1 MYRVLVADDE
11 LWMTLSIKKLIE
23 KSGLL
28 FRVIGEVMNGV
39 AALEA
44 VEREKPD
51 LLITDIR
58 MPGYDGLE
66 LLEQMK
72 KKCLATK
79 VILLSGYAEFEYARK
94 AIRLDAFD
102 YLLKPVKQEQ
112 LESTLQELVRVFEGG
127 EAVSEFDSQEEE
139 NLPMIEEIIRNL
151 QQNYRK
157 DITLTSI
164 AKKYNMSTSYLS
176 ELLKERIGMSFS
188 EYLISKRIQK
198 AKELL
203 ADEKLS
209 INEIG
214 EAVGYKDYYYFMKVF
229 KKVVGITPS
238 KYRKNL

>member
-23 KSGLL
+23 KSGLP

-112 LESTLQELVRVFEGG
+112 LEQL
-127 EAVSEFDSQEEE
+127 E
-139 NLPMIEEIIRNL
+139 NLAAILAAFCESRNCGHRQWAKCRIMQCINSAMAYL
-151 QQNYRK
+151 CYRHGR
-157 DITLTSI
+157 
-164 AKKYNMSTSYLS
+164 
-176 ELLKERIGMSFS
+176 RI
-188 EYLISKRIQK
+188 LIMD
-198 AKELL
+198 A
-203 ADEKLS
+203 LS
-209 INEIG
+209 ILPFRLRMFRSALLLLLIKEI
-214 EAVGYKDYYYFMKVF
+214 EHM
-229 KKVVGITPS
+229 IWC
-238 KYRKNL
+238 